1 LPHLLALQR
10 ETLLHLAVAVVEQ
23 MGAALLLAGLVVVV
37 F

>member
-23 MGAALLLAGLVVVV
+23 MEAALLLVALAVVV